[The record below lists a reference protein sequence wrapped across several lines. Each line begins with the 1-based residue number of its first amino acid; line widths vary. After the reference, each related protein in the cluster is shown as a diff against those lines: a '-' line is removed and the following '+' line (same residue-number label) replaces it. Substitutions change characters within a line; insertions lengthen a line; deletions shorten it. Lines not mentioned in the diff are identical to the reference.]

1 MQGWVLRSLLAELEV
16 VPLMDDPRERKPS
29 VCMLFGGMER
39 LWVFRVVLLGWSI
52 LKGSVL
58 IQCECGRGGTSVKV
72 ARP

>member
-39 LWVFRVVLLGWSI
+39 LWVFRVVLLGWSDFEGQR
-52 LKGSVL
+52 LDSM
-58 IQCECGRGGTSVKV
+58 
-72 ARP
+72 